1 MSDAHPQ
8 QRIKIGEEKARGAQ
22 RVGLVWMLVASL
34 VVVVILM
41 AIVLAYFS
49 GELSEANRR
58 GGPASVPKADAAQFH
73 TPG

>member
-1 MSDAHPQ
+1 MPDMHPE
-8 QRIKIGEEKARGAQ
+8 RVRIGEEQARGAQ
-22 RVGLVWMLVASL
+22 RVGLVWVLVASL

-41 AIVLAYFS
+41 AFALAYFS

-58 GGPASVPKADAAQFH
+58 GGPTSVPKADAAQFH